1 MIEGTDIKT
10 EKDLNLKADKDII
23 VQSSKDEYNYSSK
36 SSSSGISA
44 DLNIS
49 TDPST
54 ILGGVT
60 VSQNKGK
67 GKGEGT
73 QM

>member
-36 SSSSGISA
+36 SSSKG
-44 DLNIS
+44 NIS
-49 TDPST
+49 
-54 ILGGVT
+54 GGVET
-60 VSQNKGK
+60 LNNKNTNSIIQQIK
-67 GKGEGT
+67 NKIFNKKKGE
-73 QM
+73 